1 MPRDRNST
9 KNSTKK
15 REKKAVVV
23 LEEHH
28 IFFRWVELTMVVF
41 FLFLLT
47 DYCHEYN
54 TSIEFRRMLQRRR
67 E

>member
-1 MPRDRNST
+1 MPRARNST
-9 KNSTKK
+9 NNSTEKTQ
-15 REKKAVVV
+15 KKAVVV
-23 LEEHH
+23 IEEHH

-41 FLFLLT
+41 FLFLFT

-54 TSIEFRRMLQRRR
+54 SSIEFRRMLQKKR